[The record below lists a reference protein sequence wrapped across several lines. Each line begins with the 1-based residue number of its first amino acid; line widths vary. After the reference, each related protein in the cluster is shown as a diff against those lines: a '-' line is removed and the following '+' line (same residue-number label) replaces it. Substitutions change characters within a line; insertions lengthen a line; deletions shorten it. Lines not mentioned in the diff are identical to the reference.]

1 MSTDRPA
8 MRRFKDHFREAT
20 SNALVMWLSTELA
33 PTFGKGEE
41 WDPFVTLVADVEA
54 EGNAV
59 VGARTCPRRHGIE
72 DNRGEIGTYDFLEDR
87 DVLPCPRCG
96 AAL

>member
-1 MSTDRPA
+1 MSTDLPA
-8 MRRFKDHFREAT
+8 MRRFKDHFLRAT

-33 PTFGKGEE
+33 PAFDRGEE

-54 EGNAV
+54 EGSALI
-59 VGARTCPRRHGIE
+59 GARPCRVDHGYDGVGLSSGEMHPSAYLLGQACPE
-72 DNRGEIGTYDFLEDR
+72 
-87 DVLPCPRCG
+87 CG